1 MENNTVTE
9 YSTAPI
15 FNQITG
21 ERASLG
27 SLWKEKPAVLL
38 FLRRLGCSICR
49 AYAKEV
55 DFHRQY
61 FEDNGVRIVALSFEK
76 YGEGS
81 DSDRSFEKGKY
92 WTGESF
98 SVDKDVYTEL
108 FKRKGLMDGFFGLM
122 DIDKKVMNKVKEQG
136 VSGNLKGDGFQ
147 LGGQFIVS
155 TTGDVI
161 FEHRQ
166 KKYGD
171 DAEISELK
179 EAVHKIVK
187 C

>member
-15 FNQITG
+15 FNQNTG
-21 ERASLG
+21 DRTSLG
-27 SLWKEKPAVLL
+27 SLWKDKPAVLL

-55 DFHRQY
+55 DTYRQK
-61 FEDNGVRIVALSFEK
+61 FENMGVRVVALSFEK

-81 DSDRSFEKGKY
+81 DSDRSFEKGRY
-92 WTGESF
+92 WTGESY
-98 SVDKDVYTEL
+98 SVDKQVYSEL
-108 FKRKGLMDGFFGLM
+108 FKRKGFVDGFYGLL
-122 DIDKKVMNKVKEQG
+122 DINKKVMNKVKEQG
-136 VSGNLKGDGFQ
+136 VSGNFKGDGFQ
-147 LGGQFIVS
+147 LGGQFVVS
-155 TTGDVI
+155 KNSEVI

-171 DAEISELK
+171 DAEISELE
-179 EAVHKIVK
+179 EAIRKTIAS
-187 C
+187 